1 MEFYEIMNGM
11 GKKQLSRDILEANK
25 ELEELKLLEE
35 LQASEELY
43 TPFYWIEESE
53 GYGRLTK
60 EAEKVV
66 LKHLKPKDEVELLF
80 KKDEVRW
87 LFRGWGMLIY

>member
-1 MEFYEIMNGM
+1 M
-11 GKKQLSRDILEANK
+11 GNIQLNQDLMDANK
-25 ELEELKLLEE
+25 ELEELRLLEE

-60 EAEKVV
+60 EAEIIA
-66 LKHLKPKDEVELLF
+66 LMHLGQKEEGSKSF
-80 KKDEVRW
+80 KKEDVQG
-87 LFRGWGMLIY
+87 FFKGWGMIIF